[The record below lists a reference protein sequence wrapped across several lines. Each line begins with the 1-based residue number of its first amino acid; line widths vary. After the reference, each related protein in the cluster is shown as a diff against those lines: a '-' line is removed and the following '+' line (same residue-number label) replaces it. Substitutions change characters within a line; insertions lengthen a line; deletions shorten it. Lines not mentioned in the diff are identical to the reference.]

1 MGTEYILKQKPKIKK
16 NMKKVNKL
24 KVNPKLLIKCDITPI
39 FTENSRESNRL
50 QNYLNKN
57 KLVNLKYKSIFD
69 NNEEEEEEKKK
80 NKKRIISL
88 PKANENRRARRNRSF
103 I

>member
-39 FTENSRESNRL
+39 FTETSRESNRL

-69 NNEEEEEEKKK
+69 NNEEEEEKKKKK
-80 NKKRIISL
+80 NMKMLLLDQSTKSVNAYL
-88 PKANENRRARRNRSF
+88 SE
-103 I
+103 